1 MSADLHSSGK
11 SSFYSSVMR
20 MSEYYNLP
28 DFDPNVLNKSKIK
41 HYISLMQHKYIL
53 HWQHTIQHSKKL
65 EFYNT
70 FKNEYTPS
78 CYLELT
84 SKLNERKEL
93 VKFRIGNHKLMIE
106 TGRYSQI
113 PRVNRLCPTCGSNQI
128 EDEIHLL
135 FHCPKYSIFRDRFYR
150 KLEYHLPYIKRLST
164 LEATKELMNSDNYF
178 VNIQLLRFILSC
190 LNLRNNLLSIQTDVT

>member
-1 MSADLHSSGK
+1 
-11 SSFYSSVMR
+11 

-41 HYISLMQHKYIL
+41 HNISLMQHKHIL

-65 EFYNT
+65 QFYNT

-78 CYLELT
+78 YLELT
-84 SKLNERKEL
+84 NKLNERKEL

-113 PRVNRLCPTCGSNQI
+113 PRVTRLADPI
-128 EDEIHLL
+128 
-135 FHCPKYSIFRDRFYR
+135 
-150 KLEYHLPYIKRLST
+150 KLKMKFTYFFSVLIT
-164 LEATKELMNSDNYF
+164 QFLEPGFTGK
-178 VNIQLLRFILSC
+178 
-190 LNLRNNLLSIQTDVT
+190 

>member
-1 MSADLHSSGK
+1 
-11 SSFYSSVMR
+11 
-20 MSEYYNLP
+20 
-28 DFDPNVLNKSKIK
+28 
-41 HYISLMQHKYIL
+41 MQHKYIL

-113 PRVNRLCPTCGSNQI
+113 PRVNRLCPTYLI
-128 EDEIHLL
+128 
-135 FHCPKYSIFRDRFYR
+135 
-150 KLEYHLPYIKRLST
+150 KLRMKITYFFTVLNTKF
-164 LEATKELMNSDNYF
+164 LETGFTGN
-178 VNIQLLRFILSC
+178 
-190 LNLRNNLLSIQTDVT
+190 